1 MTMFPL
7 PVSGNP
13 RLHYYL
19 HHRRGPLPEKWSL
32 LFTLLLHSF
41 YYLKNSPIWK
51 LLPSPACTITP
62 RHWLSLSS
70 LALVRAEYWAEWH
83 NMWLAIFNSL
93 FVTGHLSP
101 PTPGTRSGQTQL
113 RVFHFLLTVRGC
125 VIILESLNTAIT
137 DNFPDY
143 VPISLVFAGPAV
155 HWSRV
160 VITAARCNP
169 VKLWAAVTDYVFM
182 TIWSLETLSAA
193 TVTNPP
199 WLLIIPFDYQWLDE
213 ICQTNECY
221 DYIRNLE
228 VGDFPCVCWR

>member
-1 MTMFPL
+1 MVAPVYSTPSFLLLFKKL
-7 PVSGNP
+7 PYLKITALP
-13 RLHYYL
+13 CL
-19 HHRRGPLPEKWSL
+19 HHNAPALVVIVLPRTRQGGILSWVTQHVTRDIQLIVCDGPSIPANSRDKKWSDAAQ
-32 LFTLLLHSF
+32 SI
-41 YYLKNSPIWK
+41 S
-51 LLPSPACTITP
+51 LPPHCA
-62 RHWLSLSS
+62 R
-70 LALVRAEYWAEWH
+70 
-83 NMWLAIFNSL
+83 
-93 FVTGHLSP
+93 
-101 PTPGTRSGQTQL
+101 L
-113 RVFHFLLTVRGC
+113 RDY
-125 VIILESLNTAIT
+125 LESLNTAIT

-160 VITAARCNP
+160 VITAARRNP